1 MRNRAL
7 HRRLTAI
14 EAEFD
19 QAAKTIERE
28 RMPLAERKTSAE
40 EAERAYKRLMNSCS
54 TQSRSEDWTKLTPNE
69 AMARY
74 LREVGRTTPPL
85 RRRMQPGKR

>member
-14 EAEFD
+14 EAKSD
-19 QAAKTIERE
+19 QVAKGIERE
-28 RMPLAERKTSAE
+28 RKSLAESKLSID
-40 EAERAYKRLMNSCS
+40 EAERFYKRFKDSCS
-54 TQSRSEDWTKLTPNE
+54 GDSHSEDWTKLTPNE

-85 RRRMQPGKR
+85 RRRMQSGRR